1 MNMQSSSGRGNYSM
15 RHRVPTVFQLL
26 LIYLSAAA
34 CISGGTKFGRMLA
47 WEYLDGQNCKKR
59 V

>member
-1 MNMQSSSGRGNYSM
+1 MLAQGSLR
-15 RHRVPTVFQLL
+15 FFL

-34 CISGGTKFGRMLA
+34 CISGGTMFGRMLTQ
-47 WEYLDGQNCKKR
+47 EYVEGQSCKKR